1 MPEETHKVQIEGRKA
16 VRDMRNKAILS
27 RDVSARDIYLR
38 RRNLRK
44 RRSQEVLQL
53 RMQSDSQS
61 SEIAELKQQLA
72 ELTKLVQKKTTTK
85 KKTTARRKKSEDS

>member
-27 RDVSARDIYLR
+27 RDVTARDAYLR

-72 ELTKLVQKKTTTK
+72 ELTKLVQKKTTK

>member
-1 MPEETHKVQIEGRKA
+1 MPKETDKVQIEGRKA

-27 RDVSARDIYLR
+27 RDVTGRNAYLR
-38 RRNLRK
+38 RRNLRR

-53 RMQSDSQS
+53 RMQADTQHN
-61 SEIAELKQQLA
+61 EIAELKQQLA
-72 ELTKLVQKKTTTK
+72 ELTKLVQKKTAPK